1 MVSRRRRSMV
11 KARTIAL
18 MLALLPLTA
27 VAQHYYITDTVTEHN
42 NFGTFYHDRFEGRKT
57 ASGEVFDQNKFT
69 AAHWKIKLGTLVMVT
84 NRNTGLQ
91 VIVKVNDRCPKH
103 NVLDMSH
110 RAANAIG
117 IKGCQK
123 VTVRILPEGYE
134 ERWAAQETMFDSVRS
149 RLTDKQAPKQPT
161 TKAQE
166 APIAEIKTVTG
177 KKELEKPT
185 ATKPPTVKHRS
196 QEYNLVLASETTHS
210 EAFNS
215 INKLPKVYQNKVIVE
230 PLDDSSHVKI
240 TLDVR
245 LPEQKAKNLKAALR
259 HSFPDITMTLCE

>member
-1 MVSRRRRSMV
+1 M

-18 MLALLPLTA
+18 LLALLPLTA
-27 VAQHYYITDTVTEHN
+27 AAQHYYITDTVTEHN
-42 NFGTFYHDRFEGRKT
+42 NFGTYYHDRFEGRKT

-103 NVLDMSH
+103 NVLDMTH

-134 ERWAAQETMFDSVRS
+134 ERWAAQETMFDSVHT
-149 RLTDKQAPKQPT
+149 RL
-161 TKAQE
+161 
-166 APIAEIKTVTG
+166 
-177 KKELEKPT
+177 KPT
-185 ATKPPTVKHRS
+185 ATASEPSSVLPNRS
-196 QEYNLVLASETTHS
+196 STADCYNLLLGVAASHS
-210 EAFNS
+210 EVYTQTRR
-215 INKLPKVYQNKVIVE
+215 LPANYRDRVIVE
-230 PLDDSSHVKI
+230 AMDASDSLRI
-240 TLDVR
+240 TLDTR
-245 LPEQKAKNLKAALR
+245 CTQKQAEQLTRTLR
-259 HSFPDITMTLCE
+259 NTFPKVQIIPAE

>member
-1 MVSRRRRSMV
+1 MV

-18 MLALLPLTA
+18 LLALLPLTA
-27 VAQHYYITDTVTEHN
+27 AAQHYYITDTVTEHN
-42 NFGTFYHDRFEGRKT
+42 NFGTYYHDRFEGRKT

-103 NVLDMSH
+103 NVLDMTH

-149 RLTDKQAPKQPT
+149 RLTDKPATGQPT
-161 TKAQE
+161 AKAE
-166 APIAEIKTVTG
+166 ETNIAENKSVTG
-177 KKELEKPT
+177 KNGIEKPAT
-185 ATKPPTVKHRS
+185 AKSQAVKHTS
-196 QEYNLVLASETTHS
+196 QEYNLILASETTHS

-230 PLDDSSHVKI
+230 PLEDSSYVKI

-245 LPEQKAKNLKAALR
+245 LPEQKAKNLKAALK
-259 HSFPDITMTLCE
+259 HSFPGITMTPCE

>member
-1 MVSRRRRSMV
+1 MV

-18 MLALLPLTA
+18 LLALLPLTS

-103 NVLDMSH
+103 NVLDMTH

-134 ERWAAQETMFDSVRS
+134 ERWAAQETMFDSVHT
-149 RLTDKQAPKQPT
+149 RLGTGTAAKAKNNSPAPT
-161 TKAQE
+161 R
-166 APIAEIKTVTG
+166 
-177 KKELEKPT
+177 T
-185 ATKPPTVKHRS
+185 ATTTTDR
-196 QEYNLVLASETTHS
+196 YNLLLGVAGSHS
-210 EAFNS
+210 DVYTQTRRLPAAYRDLVNVEALEGS
-215 INKLPKVYQNKVIVE
+215 
-230 PLDDSSHVKI
+230 DSLRI
-240 TLDVR
+240 TLDVKC
-245 LPEQKAKNLKAALR
+245 PKNEAEKLSRTLR
-259 HSFPDITMTLCE
+259 NTFPKVQIIPAE